1 MRRRVLW
8 NIIKMSV
15 LNKKDITP
23 KKIKFLEK
31 IIDEVKSKGTPV
43 RASVMPHSV
52 PAWGWGRDENNDN
65 KEKEECEK

>member
-1 MRRRVLW
+1 VRRRVLW

-15 LNKKDITP
+15 INKKNITP

>member
-1 MRRRVLW
+1 
-8 NIIKMSV
+8 MSV

-31 IIDEVKSKGTPV
+31 IIDDVKLKRMPV
-43 RASVMPHSV
+43 RASVIPYSE

-65 KEKEECEK
+65 KEKEECEE

>member
-1 MRRRVLW
+1 LW

-43 RASVMPHSV
+43 RASVMPHSE

>member
-1 MRRRVLW
+1 
-8 NIIKMSV
+8 MSV

>member
-1 MRRRVLW
+1 M
-8 NIIKMSV
+8 
-15 LNKKDITP
+15 
-23 KKIKFLEK
+23 FLEK

>member
-1 MRRRVLW
+1 
-8 NIIKMSV
+8 MSV
-15 LNKKDITP
+15 INKKNITP

-31 IIDEVKSKGTPV
+31 IIDEVKSKETPV